1 MQTFTVPYL
10 TGQDSTW
17 QTYTGQGWFEE
28 DPGIAEA
35 PFEPVNYNQ
44 GGSWFKISNYPGIS
58 GDAYAIEYE
67 LDSGRKIY
75 YLASRA
81 ELDSIFGEGA
91 NPSQVTNITWS
102 DYKSN
107 TERFFGGAAAEIIGS
122 EDNFATRVTR
132 VIESGGTNE
141 LPLPDFVKNN
151 QDLLD
156 IFFLAVAEGKS
167 QTWLLKQMSKEQAF
181 KDEFPGID
189 TIYSQTQDWS
199 KAVET
204 WNLFSEEITKLNVRY
219 GETVDVSDLVEASV
233 KKGYNIQDIQKTYEI
248 FEQAEGNSEFLTAF
262 QAIIDQDED
271 IDFDLTSS
279 EGIVEFFEGKAPTEI
294 YDLYEASSIQQ
305 QATRFEL
312 GINAES
318 AIQLAL
324 QTPGQITP
332 QNISQSL
339 QSAAVNIA
347 RFREDL
353 DLNRYGLSEQVLINA
368 ALGVKTPGI
377 SEIEVQDAFSRI
389 FQENQE
395 LQQQQPFTLNNQ
407 SAIFRGQRDVRSL

>member
-1 MQTFTVPYL
+1 MK
-10 TGQDSTW
+10 
-17 QTYTGQGWFEE
+17 
-28 DPGIAEA
+28 
-35 PFEPVNYNQ
+35 NY
-44 GGSWFKISNYPGIS
+44 
-58 GDAYAIEYE
+58 
-67 LDSGRKIY
+67 
-75 YLASRA
+75 
-81 ELDSIFGEGA
+81 
-91 NPSQVTNITWS
+91 
-102 DYKSN
+102 
-107 TERFFGGAAAEIIGS
+107 
-122 EDNFATRVTR
+122 
-132 VIESGGTNE
+132 
-141 LPLPDFVKNN
+141 

-181 KDEFPGID
+181 KAEFPGID

-305 QATRFEL
+305 QAKRFEL

-318 AIQLAL
+318 AIPLAL

-332 QNISQSL
+332 QNIAQSL